1 MVDLN
6 GLEDKLGEM
15 DCKIAGTQKGICSLQ
30 LDVKNHGISLDTFK
44 QACEQGKKTRI
55 YLLHEINQKL
65 SDPRPISTKKTL
77 QFKKVLVGVDHFG
90 LIIGNQGKVINQ
102 LTQLT
107 GVTIDLKPD
116 GFAFLYH
123 HDEQQL
129 NKAVQ
134 FIKEKL
140 IKKKFS
146 L

>member
-30 LDVKNHGISLDTFK
+30 LDVKSHGISLDNFK
-44 QACEQGKKTRI
+44 QTCEQGKKARI
-55 YLLHEINQKL
+55 YLLHEMNQKL
-65 SDPRPISTKKTL
+65 SSFRPRLTKQVV
-77 QFKKVLVGVDHFG
+77 QFKKVLVGVDCFG

-107 GVTIDLKPD
+107 GVAVDLNPN

-140 IKKKFS
+140 RKKKFS